1 MRLLVIVLHQQE
13 LSAQGADPQAAVPN
27 ARPVKRPP
35 IPVGQD
41 DVALVDA
48 RDVCAIG
55 RFSVSYLHAEVRLGR
70 APQPLRFGPRC
81 SRWRLSDIKTW
92 LAARIEQAAQDAQ
105 VATFVKD
112 RAAKASAQA
121 KQKRTDR
128 RTSSGR

>member
-1 MRLLVIVLHQQE
+1 MIVSHQQD
-13 LSAQGADPQAAVPN
+13 LSAQGPDQLAIAPN

-55 RFSVSYLHAEVRLGR
+55 RFSVSYWHAEVRSGR

-81 SRWRLSDIKTW
+81 SRWRLFDIKVW
-92 LAARIEQAAQDAQ
+92 LAARIEQATQDAQ
-105 VATFVKD
+105 VATFVKE
-112 RAAKASAQA
+112 RATKASAQA
-121 KQKRTDR
+121 KQKRADR
-128 RTSSGR
+128 RTSSRQ